1 MHVLLYSRCVYGNF
15 FPTKIF
21 KGSVTS
27 EATRLRHGVIFDDF
41 YTACLLPLAVRVG
54 LFLNWS
60 AFGETVAIKVWRR
73 LLWDTV

>member
-1 MHVLLYSRCVYGNF
+1 
-15 FPTKIF
+15 
-21 KGSVTS
+21 
-27 EATRLRHGVIFDDF
+27 LRHGVIFDDF